1 MTIYLLIINI
11 ITIIFNYQK
20 NNNNIKLLYFSF
32 VKKLPNTYLDTIYN
46 QVNDLV
52 NEIVNYANYRGNTTI
67 I

>member
-1 MTIYLLIINI
+1 MLDNEKYNEC
-11 ITIIFNYQK
+11 K
-20 NNNNIKLLYFSF
+20 NNNTKLLYFSF

-52 NEIVNYANYRGNTTI
+52 NEIVKYANYRGYTTI